1 MVLMSFLGPSTIFA
15 LSTPLGRSGLCIF
28 RLSGPK
34 AIEVEIITV
43 RIC

>member
-1 MVLMSFLGPSTIFA
+1 MQSVASTIFA

-34 AIEVEIITV
+34 ALEVLVFI
-43 RIC
+43 